1 VGSAEAKSWAG
12 RNWIYFLPALHL
24 FACLISMIGLVVPGL
39 ESLERVWRYLM
50 VADFPI
56 SLVALASG
64 WRYGTIQVIW
74 IVVVGTF
81 WWFMWN
87 RAIDVLVTKFRE
99 RGVPSIAGE
108 GNSKG

>member
-1 VGSAEAKSWAG
+1 MGSGEAKSWAG

-39 ESLERVWRYLM
+39 EALESVWRFLM
-50 VADFPI
+50 VADFPV

-64 WRYGTIQVIW
+64 WRYGSIQVIW

-81 WWFMWN
+81 WWFLIN
-87 RAIDVLVTKFRE
+87 RAIDVLVSKIRE
-99 RGVPSIAGE
+99 RGLVSVGGRDLRE
-108 GNSKG
+108 